1 MAPPQHCRPPPLDE
15 PAAAL
20 EEEEEW
26 QGGRRSRG
34 KSASTHPAIKFPRK
48 TPPTTAPPPPPS
60 PAPHHRDKSQW
71 ESLRRIS
78 SSSAPKNQLMETLHL
93 CRKTPPSK
101 NPIWPPTSSSP
112 PPPVIPAIGH
122 LKPVCRAKYSK
133 VVPKKLRC

>member
-26 QGGRRSRG
+26 QGGRRSRE

-71 ESLRRIS
+71 ESLWRIS
-78 SSSAPKNQLMETLHL
+78 SSSAPQKPTHGNFVPLPQNSSLQKSNLATNILFSSAS
-93 CRKTPPSK
+93 CDSSNRPPKTSLQSK
-101 NPIWPPTSSSP
+101 IFK
-112 PPPVIPAIGH
+112 G
-122 LKPVCRAKYSK
+122 C
-133 VVPKKLRC
+133 PKKA